1 MITASKR
8 MLNRK
13 ESENGIKSLNEK
25 NNFSITNR
33 YETIVVGDAFCG
45 KSTYLNKLAEIEMKS
60 NAPVMIS
67 QDHCEFEYWVEYNNR
82 KAIFTVKDT
91 ASKLDLILASKAL
104 KLKTKY

>member
-1 MITASKR
+1 
-8 MLNRK
+8 
-13 ESENGIKSLNEK
+13 
-25 NNFSITNR
+25 
-33 YETIVVGDAFCG
+33 
-45 KSTYLNKLAEIEMKS
+45 MKS

-104 KLKTKY
+104 KIKKQILK